1 MGKGGGGQP
10 TQTNSNVTNTNVPEY
25 ARPYVENMLGAT
37 QQQLFKMDGN
47 NITGFQPYKAYGGTY
62 DEAGN
67 QTAYDPSKAIA
78 GFSPMQQQAQR
89 GIGNMQLPG
98 EFGTAAS
105 STQQAMQQALGANY
119 APSNYGSQFNPQGIG
134 YDAQTMQGYQMGPAE
149 RVSTQSFAEPGS
161 ASAYMSPYMQ
171 NVVEIQKREAQR
183 QSGIQGTQQQ
193 AQATQ
198 AGAFGGSRDA
208 IMRAERE
215 RNLGQQM
222 GDIQAQ
228 GSQAA
233 FQQAQQQFNAE
244 QQARLSAQQANQQAG
259 ITVGQQ
265 NLGAAQQTGLAN
277 QAALNQAGQFNA
289 GQNLQ
294 AASLGA
300 QYGQAANQLNE
311 QSRQYGAGYGLQG
324 LQAGMQGASQLANIG
339 NQGLQAQQG
348 IYGLQNQMGQQQQQ
362 NQQQIINQAMQDYAN
377 AQQYPLMQLG
387 TMSNM
392 LRGLP
397 MQAQTTQQYQA
408 QANPIT
414 QGIGAIGALGSLSQM
429 KAKGGAVK
437 SMAKGGI
444 TSIPRYDVGGAVL
457 SQLAQKNDE
466 ELAKEARESPS
477 PRVREMAAAILK
489 QRQAGMNAEPQ
500 ASEAPQGVG
509 PMGVD
514 YNAGYAGGGII
525 AFARGREVPFIASA
539 NDANAGEA
547 EAKKAMASGIVP
559 AAVTPVVPVPAND
572 ANAGEAEAK
581 QAMAKGVVPASAP
594 AGILAAPPVETDPG
608 RAAIADAK
616 KAMEPFTTIAN
627 KTTKQLYE
635 DELADRK
642 ALGLDNSE
650 AKQKL
655 MQQQMAERANLVAE
669 NERTNLLRRA
679 KFFAELGSTPGNTLV
694 AGLVA
699 LKNQIPDI
707 LQDAKD
713 QKLARQQADK
723 AIFDLEESMRMEK
736 LGVYDKA
743 DVKKQSAIKTMADLQ
758 ASLTTASVQQ
768 ASSEKRLQ
776 ADLAQSAATLA
787 ASTARD
793 ATDIKQA
800 EIMERSARTVAEIKA
815 ISDAAQTRQVAAQRA
830 ESAAVAADQKLFTQ
844 HAAAQQELSRA
855 MERAERLR
863 SGKDY
868 QASLAV
874 IQQATIGV
882 PLKPDGTVD
891 ESKINS
897 VLKANYDRAKAN
909 IERADTEM
917 FNMVKAADET
927 AKIAFNRLNIPGGAG
942 APPANN
948 IRAAVEAGGQ
958 KYEPDKYDY
967 KIAEDGSVQRKSKG
981 R

>member
-10 TQTNSNVTNTNVPEY
+10 TQTSSNVTNTNVPEY

-78 GFSPMQQQAQR
+78 GFSPMQQQAQQ

-98 EFGTAAS
+98 EFGTAAGA
-105 STQQAMQQALGANY
+105 TQYATQQALGANY

-134 YDAQTMQGYQMGPAE
+134 YNAQTMQGYQMGPAE
-149 RVSTQSFAEPGS
+149 RVRTQSFAQPG
-161 ASAYMSPYMQ
+161 AADAYMSPYMQ
-171 NVVEIQKREAQR
+171 NVVDIQKREAQR

-324 LQAGMQGASQLANIG
+324 LQAGLQGASQLANIG

-414 QGIGAIGALGSLSQM
+414 QGIGAIGALGSLAQM
-429 KAKGGAVK
+429 KAQGGAVK
-437 SMAKGGI
+437 SMASGGI
-444 TSIPRYDVGGAVL
+444 TSIPRYDVGGEVM
-457 SQLAQKNDE
+457 SQLATMPDE
-466 ELAKEARESPS
+466 ALKKEATESPS
-477 PRVREMAAAILK
+477 PKVREMAVAILK
-489 QRQAGMNAEPQ
+489 QRQAGMDARPQ
-500 ASEAPQGVG
+500 MAAAPEGVG

-525 AFARGREVPFIASA
+525 AFAKGREIPFIASA
-539 NDANAGEA
+539 NDADAGEA
-547 EAKKAMASGIVP
+547 DAKKAVASGIVP
-559 AAVTPVVPVPAND
+559 TAVPTAVPVPVND
-572 ANAGEAEAK
+572 ATAGEAEAK
-581 QAMAKGVVPASAP
+581 QAMARGVVPPP
-594 AGILAAPPVETDPG
+594 AAADILAAPPVETDPG
-608 RAAIADAK
+608 RAAIAYLK
-616 KAMEPFTTIAN
+616 KTIEPFAAIAT
-627 KTTKQLYE
+627 KTSRQLYE
-635 DELADRK
+635 EDLADRK

-655 MQQQMAERANLVAE
+655 MQQQMAERANLTAE

-723 AIFDLEESMRMEK
+723 AIFDLEESMRLEK
-736 LGVYDKA
+736 LGVYDKSDA
-743 DVKKQSAIKTMADLQ
+743 RRQAAIKTMADLQ
-758 ASLTTASVQQ
+758 ASMTTASVQQ

-776 ADLAQSAATLA
+776 GDLAQSSASRFSAEQSKASSGYHADVMAKSALA
-787 ASTARD
+787 VANIKD
-793 ATDIKQA
+793 ATDRLKIADDVKTRQQSANTAKDYKDQA
-800 EIMERSARTVAEIKA
+800 LYNAAADKLRLALVDAERMRTSKDYLSAMEKIELATMNVPRLPNGDIDVSKIAPALKPGYDAALKTIERIDGSATDSIENAKKTLEINSARLQGQALP
-815 ISDAAQTRQVAAQRA
+815 AAGSAGDIQR
-830 ESAAVAADQKLFTQ
+830 K
-844 HAAAQQELSRA
+844 
-855 MERAERLR
+855 
-863 SGKDY
+863 
-868 QASLAV
+868 
-874 IQQATIGV
+874 
-882 PLKPDGTVD
+882 
-891 ESKINS
+891 
-897 VLKANYDRAKAN
+897 
-909 IERADTEM
+909 
-917 FNMVKAADET
+917 
-927 AKIAFNRLNIPGGAG
+927 
-942 APPANN
+942 
-948 IRAAVEAGGQ
+948 VEAGGQ
-958 KYEPDKYDY
+958 KYEPDKFEY
-967 KIAEDGSVQRKSKG
+967 KINADGSVQRRNK
-981 R
+981 